1 MQRPRRGRVTPPVK
15 ARSGHIILESRR
27 SYKDLFRIYP
37 EIHKK
42 VVEAN
47 RPFMKET
54 EPLLPEVL
62 LEENLRDI
70 KADRKPA
77 GYNRQDAAGM
87 RLVFPIPLDGKA
99 EFYFL
104 KPARCQ
110 EIVQITE
117 RVSQLLRR
125 RAIKHTVEYDR
136 LPLGPPRA
144 VPGLPT
150 PVAGTGS
157 PSPYAASV

>member
-1 MQRPRRGRVTPPVK
+1 MTPPVK
-15 ARSGHIILESRR
+15 ARSGHIILDARR
-27 SYKDLFRIYP
+27 GYKDLVRIYP
-37 EIHKK
+37 EVHRK
-42 VVEAN
+42 VLEAN

-54 EPLLPEVL
+54 DPLLPEVL

-70 KADRKPA
+70 RANRKPA

-87 RLVFPIPLDGKA
+87 RLIFPIPTDRKA

-117 RVSQLLRR
+117 RTSQLLRR
-125 RAIKHTVEYDR
+125 RGIKHTVEYDR

-144 VPGLPT
+144 VPGLPLTAGVST
-150 PVAGTGS
+150 PMTGGFG
-157 PSPYAASV
+157 AVH

>member
-1 MQRPRRGRVTPPVK
+1 MTPPVK
-15 ARSGHIILESRR
+15 ARSGHIILDARGN
-27 SYKDLFRIYP
+27 YKDLLRAYP

-47 RPFMKET
+47 RPFLKET

-62 LEENLRDI
+62 LEENLRDLRSN
-70 KADRKPA
+70 RKPA

-87 RLVFPIPLDGKA
+87 RLVFPIPAEKRA

-117 RVSQLLRR
+117 RTSQLLRR
-125 RAIKHTVEYDR
+125 RGIKHTVEYDR

-144 VPGLPT
+144 IPGLPT
-150 PVAGTGS
+150 PPTPSVGPGS
-157 PSPYAASV
+157 YLPPP